1 MTNYNE
7 MSKKNNKVKTK
18 PVEPVETETTETEP
32 VKPVETETTETTET
46 PETTET
52 EPTKPESIDGVVNCT
67 KLYVR
72 SDATVDSDPVG
83 IIDRD
88 SKVFIYEDESTEEFY
103 KVCTATGLEGYCM
116 KKFIS
121 VQ

>member
-1 MTNYNE
+1 MKNYNQ
-7 MSKKNNKVKTK
+7 MSKKNYDK
-18 PVEPVETETTETEP
+18 TETVEQVENPIEETPIETEP
-32 VKPVETETTETTET
+32 A
-46 PETTET
+46 
-52 EPTKPESIDGVVNCT
+52 EPAKSEPIEGTVGCE

-72 SDATVDSDPVG
+72 SDATVGSEPVG
-83 IIDRD
+83 VITRD
-88 SKVFIYEDESTEEFY
+88 SKVFVYKDESTEEFY

>member
-1 MTNYNE
+1 MKNYNQ
-7 MSKKNNKVKTK
+7 MSKKNYDET
-18 PVEPVETETTETEP
+18 VEQVEIPIDETSIETEP
-32 VKPVETETTETTET
+32 V
-46 PETTET
+46 
-52 EPTKPESIDGVVNCT
+52 EPTKPEPIEGTVNCE
-67 KLYVR
+67 KLNVR

-83 IIDRD
+83 VINRD

>member
-1 MTNYNE
+1 MKNYNQ
-7 MSKKNNKVKTK
+7 MSKKNYDKTESVEQVETPIDET
-18 PVEPVETETTETEP
+18 PVETLIETEPIEPVEGTVGCE
-32 VKPVETETTETTET
+32 
-46 PETTET
+46 
-52 EPTKPESIDGVVNCT
+52 

-72 SDATVDSDPVG
+72 SDATIDSEPVG
-83 IIDRD
+83 IINRG
-88 SKVFIYEDESTEEFY
+88 SKVFVYEDESTEEFY

>member
-1 MTNYNE
+1 MTNYNQ
-7 MSKKNNKVKTK
+7 MSKKNTKV
-18 PVEPVETETTETEP
+18 ETEP
-32 VKPVETETTETTET
+32 VKPVETETTET

-52 EPTKPESIDGVVNCT
+52 ETTEAPKTTETEPIEGVVGCE

-83 IIDRD
+83 IIDKD
-88 SKVFIYEDESTEEFY
+88 TKVFIYEDESTDEFY

>member
-1 MTNYNE
+1 MKNYNQ
-7 MSKKNNKVKTK
+7 MSKKNYDKTESVEQVEN
-18 PVEPVETETTETEP
+18 PIDETPIETESVEPAKSEP
-32 VKPVETETTETTET
+32 IEGTVGCE
-46 PETTET
+46 
-52 EPTKPESIDGVVNCT
+52 

-83 IIDRD
+83 IIIRD
-88 SKVFIYEDESTEEFY
+88 TKVFIYEDESTEEFY
-103 KVCTATGLEGYCM
+103 KVCAATGLEGYCM

>member
-1 MTNYNE
+1 MKNYNQ
-7 MSKKNNKVKTK
+7 MSKKNYDKTES
-18 PVEPVETETTETEP
+18 VEQVETPIDETPIETEP
-32 VKPVETETTETTET
+32 VESA
-46 PETTET
+46 
-52 EPTKPESIDGVVNCT
+52 KPEPIEGTVGCE
-67 KLYVR
+67 KLNVR
-72 SDATVDSDPVG
+72 SDATFDSEPVG
-83 IIDRD
+83 IINRD

>member
-1 MTNYNE
+1 MKNYNQ
-7 MSKKNNKVKTK
+7 MSKKTYDKTES
-18 PVEPVETETTETEP
+18 VEQIETPIDETPIETEP
-32 VKPVETETTETTET
+32 IEQLTES
-46 PETTET
+46 
-52 EPTKPESIDGVVNCT
+52 EPIEGTVGCE
-67 KLYVR
+67 KLNVR
-72 SDATVDSDPVG
+72 SDATIDSEPVG
-83 IIDRD
+83 IINRG

>member
-1 MTNYNE
+1 MKNYNQ
-7 MSKKNNKVKTK
+7 MSKKNYDKTES
-18 PVEPVETETTETEP
+18 VEQVETPIDETPIETESA
-32 VKPVETETTETTET
+32 
-46 PETTET
+46 
-52 EPTKPESIDGVVNCT
+52 EPAKPEPIEGTVGCE

-72 SDATVDSDPVG
+72 SDATVDSEPVG
-83 IIDRD
+83 VINRD
-88 SKVFIYEDESTEEFY
+88 SKVFVYEDESTEEFY

>member
-1 MTNYNE
+1 MKNYNQ
-7 MSKKNNKVKTK
+7 MSKKAYEKTES
-18 PVEPVETETTETEP
+18 VEQVENPIDETA
-32 VKPVETETTETTET
+32 
-46 PETTET
+46 
-52 EPTKPESIDGVVNCT
+52 KPEPIEGTVGCA
-67 KLYVR
+67 KLNVR
-72 SDATVDSDPVG
+72 SDATIDSEPVG
-83 IIDRD
+83 IINRD

>member
-1 MTNYNE
+1 MKNYNQ
-7 MSKKNNKVKTK
+7 MSKKNYDKTES
-18 PVEPVETETTETEP
+18 VEQVENHIEETPIETES
-32 VKPVETETTETTET
+32 VESA
-46 PETTET
+46 
-52 EPTKPESIDGVVNCT
+52 KPEPIEGTVGCE

-72 SDATVDSDPVG
+72 SDATIDSEPVG
-83 IIDRD
+83 IINRG
-88 SKVFIYEDESTEEFY
+88 SKVFIYEDESTKEFY

>member
-1 MTNYNE
+1 MKNYNQ
-7 MSKKNNKVKTK
+7 MSKKTYDKIES
-18 PVEPVETETTETEP
+18 VEQVENTIDETPVETPIETEP
-32 VKPVETETTETTET
+32 I
-46 PETTET
+46 
-52 EPTKPESIDGVVNCT
+52 EPAKSEPIEGTVGCA
-67 KLYVR
+67 KLNVR
-72 SDATVDSDPVG
+72 FDATIDSESVG
-83 IIDRD
+83 VINRD

>member
-1 MTNYNE
+1 MKNYNQ
-7 MSKKNNKVKTK
+7 MSKKNYDKT
-18 PVEPVETETTETEP
+18 EPVEQVETPVETPIETEP
-32 VKPVETETTETTET
+32 VEQLTESEPVE
-46 PETTET
+46 
-52 EPTKPESIDGVVNCT
+52 GVVGCE
-67 KLYVR
+67 KLNVR
-72 SDATVDSDPVG
+72 SDATIDSESVG
-83 IIDRD
+83 VINRD

>member
-1 MTNYNE
+1 MKNYNQ
-7 MSKKNNKVKTK
+7 MSKKNNNET
-18 PVEPVETETTETEP
+18 PIDGTPIDETPVETELVEQPIEP
-32 VKPVETETTETTET
+32 
-46 PETTET
+46 
-52 EPTKPESIDGVVNCT
+52 EPIEGVVGCE

-83 IIDRD
+83 IIDKD
-88 SKVFIYEDESTEEFY
+88 TKVFIYEDESTDEFY

>member
-1 MTNYNE
+1 MKNYNQ
-7 MSKKNNKVKTK
+7 MSKKNYDKTESVEQVETLIDET
-18 PVEPVETETTETEP
+18 PIETESVEPA
-32 VKPVETETTETTET
+32 
-46 PETTET
+46 
-52 EPTKPESIDGVVNCT
+52 KPEPIEGTVDCA
-67 KLYVR
+67 KLNIR

-83 IIDRD
+83 IIDKD
-88 SKVFIYEDESTEEFY
+88 TKVFVYEDESTEEFY

>member
-1 MTNYNE
+1 MKNYNQ
-7 MSKKNNKVKTK
+7 MSKKNYDK
-18 PVEPVETETTETEP
+18 TETVEQVENSIDEISIETEP
-32 VKPVETETTETTET
+32 I
-46 PETTET
+46 
-52 EPTKPESIDGVVNCT
+52 EPAKPEPIEGTVNCE
-67 KLYVR
+67 KLNVR
-72 SDATVDSDPVG
+72 SDATIDSEPVG
-83 IIDRD
+83 IINRD

>member
-1 MTNYNE
+1 MKNYNQ
-7 MSKKNNKVKTK
+7 MSKKNYDKTES
-18 PVEPVETETTETEP
+18 VEQVETPIDETSIDETPIETEP
-32 VKPVETETTETTET
+32 VEQLTESEPVEGTVGCE
-46 PETTET
+46 
-52 EPTKPESIDGVVNCT
+52 

-72 SDATVDSDPVG
+72 SDATVDSEPVG
-83 IIDRD
+83 IINRD
-88 SKVFIYEDESTEEFY
+88 SKVFVYEGESTEEFY

>member
-1 MTNYNE
+1 MKNYNQ
-7 MSKKNNKVKTK
+7 MSKKNYDKTES
-18 PVEPVETETTETEP
+18 VEQVETPIDETPIETEP
-32 VKPVETETTETTET
+32 IDTA
-46 PETTET
+46 
-52 EPTKPESIDGVVNCT
+52 KPEPIEGIVGCE

-72 SDATVDSDPVG
+72 SDATVDSEPVG
-83 IIDRD
+83 VITRD
-88 SKVFIYEDESTEEFY
+88 SKVFVYEDESTEEFY

>member
-1 MTNYNE
+1 MKNYNQ
-7 MSKKNNKVKTK
+7 MSKKNYDK
-18 PVEPVETETTETEP
+18 TETVEQIENPIEETPIETEP
-32 VKPVETETTETTET
+32 VEQLTES
-46 PETTET
+46 
-52 EPTKPESIDGVVNCT
+52 EPIEGTVNCE
-67 KLYVR
+67 KLNVR
-72 SDATVDSDPVG
+72 SDATIDSEPVG
-83 IIDRD
+83 VINRD

>member
-1 MTNYNE
+1 MKNYNQ
-7 MSKKNNKVKTK
+7 MSKKSQK
-18 PVEPVETETTETEP
+18 VETESVEQVENSIDDAPIETEP
-32 VKPVETETTETTET
+32 I
-46 PETTET
+46 
-52 EPTKPESIDGVVNCT
+52 EPAKSEPIEGTVGCE
-67 KLYVR
+67 KLNVR
-72 SDATVDSDPVG
+72 SDATVDSEPVG
-83 IIDRD
+83 VINRD

>member
-1 MTNYNE
+1 MKNYNQ
-7 MSKKNNKVKTK
+7 MSKKNYNK
-18 PVEPVETETTETEP
+18 TETVEQVENPIEETPIETEP
-32 VKPVETETTETTET
+32 I
-46 PETTET
+46 
-52 EPTKPESIDGVVNCT
+52 EPAKPEPIEGTVGCE
-67 KLYVR
+67 KLNVR
-72 SDATVDSDPVG
+72 SDATVDSEPVG
-83 IIDRD
+83 VIARD

>member
-1 MTNYNE
+1 MKNYNQ
-7 MSKKNNKVKTK
+7 MSKKNYD
-18 PVEPVETETTETEP
+18 ETESVEQVENPIDETPIETEP
-32 VKPVETETTETTET
+32 VEQPTES
-46 PETTET
+46 
-52 EPTKPESIDGVVNCT
+52 EPIEGVVGCE

-72 SDATVDSDPVG
+72 SDATVDSETVG
-83 IIDRD
+83 VINRD

>member
-1 MTNYNE
+1 MKNYNQ
-7 MSKKNNKVKTK
+7 MSKKNYDKTES
-18 PVEPVETETTETEP
+18 VEQVETPIDETPIETEP
-32 VKPVETETTETTET
+32 VESA
-46 PETTET
+46 
-52 EPTKPESIDGVVNCT
+52 KPEPIEGTVGCE
-67 KLYVR
+67 KLNVR
-72 SDATVDSDPVG
+72 SDATIDSEPVG
-83 IIDRD
+83 IINRD

>member
-1 MTNYNE
+1 MKNYNQ
-7 MSKKNNKVKTK
+7 MSKKTCDKTES
-18 PVEPVETETTETEP
+18 VEQVETPIDETS
-32 VKPVETETTETTET
+32 VETSVETD
-46 PETTET
+46 PI
-52 EPTKPESIDGVVNCT
+52 EPAKPKPIEGTVGCE

-72 SDATVDSDPVG
+72 SDATVDSEPVG
-83 IIDRD
+83 VINRD

>member
-1 MTNYNE
+1 MKNYNQ
-7 MSKKNNKVKTK
+7 MSKKTCDKTES
-18 PVEPVETETTETEP
+18 VEQVETPINEIPIDETPIETEP
-32 VKPVETETTETTET
+32 I
-46 PETTET
+46 
-52 EPTKPESIDGVVNCT
+52 EPAKPEPIEGTVGCE

-72 SDATVDSDPVG
+72 SDATIDSEPVG
-83 IIDRD
+83 VINRD
-88 SKVFIYEDESTEEFY
+88 SKVFVYEDESTEEFY

>member
-1 MTNYNE
+1 MKNYNQ
-7 MSKKNNKVKTK
+7 MSKKNYDKTET
-18 PVEPVETETTETEP
+18 VEQVETSIDETPVETPIETEP
-32 VKPVETETTETTET
+32 VEQLTESEPVEGTVGCE
-46 PETTET
+46 
-52 EPTKPESIDGVVNCT
+52 

-72 SDATVDSDPVG
+72 SDATVDSEPVG
-83 IIDRD
+83 VINRD
-88 SKVFIYEDESTEEFY
+88 SKVFIYEDESTDEFY

>member
-1 MTNYNE
+1 MKNYNQ
-7 MSKKNNKVKTK
+7 MSKKNYDKTES
-18 PVEPVETETTETEP
+18 VEQVENPIEETPIETEP
-32 VKPVETETTETTET
+32 V
-46 PETTET
+46 
-52 EPTKPESIDGVVNCT
+52 EPTKPEPIEGIVNCE
-67 KLYVR
+67 KLNVR
-72 SDATVDSDPVG
+72 SDATIDSDPVG
-83 IIDRD
+83 VINRD

>member
-1 MTNYNE
+1 MTNYNK
-7 MSKKNNKVKTK
+7 MSKKNDKV
-18 PVEPVETETTETEP
+18 ETEP
-32 VKPVETETTETTET
+32 VKPVETETTATEPIKPVETETTET
-46 PETTET
+46 TETAEAPKTTET
-52 EPTKPESIDGVVNCT
+52 EPIEGTVGCE

-83 IIDRD
+83 IIDRG

-103 KVCTATGLEGYCM
+103 KVCAATGLEGYCM